1 LVLHVRE
8 RRRTRPKPDF
18 KMEQEGAP
26 VLLTRS
32 VGFAEV
38 RAAAPTNSFPAASS
52 PADCAALWERLGL
65 VVLVA
70 QDGGE
75 QQGLALAASHPG
87 QVHVICVDGA
97 PRACRL
103 LLDQLVRL
111 AGERDVSM
119 WCPAEQTAVGA
130 ILEEKGFVLLCQDE
144 SQCPP
149 SSLYRLRRALR

>member
-1 LVLHVRE
+1 VLV
-8 RRRTRPKPDF
+8 
-18 KMEQEGAP
+18 
-26 VLLTRS
+26 TRS
-32 VGFAEV
+32 VGFAGV
-38 RAAAPTNSFPAASS
+38 RAAAPTNTF

-75 QQGLALAASHPG
+75 QEDLGLAASHPG
-87 QVHVICVDGA
+87 QVQVIYLDGA

-103 LLDQLVRL
+103 LLDRLVRL

-119 WCPAEQTAVGA
+119 WCPAEQTAIGTMH
-130 ILEEKGFVLLCQDE
+130 EEKGFVFLCRDE

-149 SSLYRLRRALR
+149 PSLYRLRRALR